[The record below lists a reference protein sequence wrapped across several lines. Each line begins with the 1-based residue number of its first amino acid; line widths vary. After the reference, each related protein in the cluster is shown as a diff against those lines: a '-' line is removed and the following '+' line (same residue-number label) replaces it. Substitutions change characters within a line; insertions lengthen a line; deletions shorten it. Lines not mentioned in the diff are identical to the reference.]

1 MSPFEI
7 ILAEAAQFPVTVL
20 CALLG
25 VSTSGY
31 YAFLARG
38 RSMREAT
45 DLRLTTKIRAVHA
58 RTRGVYGSRRIAEE
72 LDEPVGR
79 NHVAR
84 LMRENDLLARS
95 PRRFRVTT
103 DSKHSLPIAPN
114 LLEQDFTADG
124 PNRVWVGDITYVW
137 TAEGW
142 GYLASLLDLFGRR
155 VVGWAFADH
164 MRTELPLKALQRA
177 LEARSPAPGL
187 IHHSDRGSQY
197 ASREYRQVLRDH
209 QLACSMSRAGDC
221 YDNAV
226 AESFFAS
233 LKKECLSRVHFAT
246 LTEAYDAIA
255 AYIDGFY
262 NPVRRHSALG
272 YLSPINYELAW
283 NRRGHA
289 A

>member
-38 RSMREAT
+38 RSTREAT

-58 RTRGVYGSRRIAEE
+58 RTRGVYGSRRMAEE
-72 LDEPVGR
+72 LDEPAGR
-79 NHVAR
+79 NRVAR

-114 LLEQDFTADG
+114 LLEQDFSADG

-187 IHHSDRGSQY
+187 IHC
-197 ASREYRQVLRDH
+197 V
-209 QLACSMSRAGDC
+209 
-221 YDNAV
+221 
-226 AESFFAS
+226 F
-233 LKKECLSRVHFAT
+233 RVT
-246 LTEAYDAIA
+246 
-255 AYIDGFY
+255 
-262 NPVRRHSALG
+262 
-272 YLSPINYELAW
+272 
-283 NRRGHA
+283 
-289 A
+289 